1 MRKIKILILCLLLS
15 LSLLA
20 CSSSKKADTIILFTN
35 DINSS
40 DDKLNIYA
48 SIYQYL
54 TDQKSEYGDADV
66 VLVDGG
72 DNSKGGMIA
81 ALSKG
86 KWIVDIM
93 DHIGYDI
100 AIGGNDE
107 FSYGID
113 NFMKLVEGDNDITY
127 LAANL
132 TDINGDDLLPSYTIK
147 EYDGRKIAFI
157 GILDP
162 TTANNIEPSLFE
174 DDKGNKIYDFYDEK
188 NGNLFYERIQS
199 VLDAISEEEPDLV
212 IAIAHLGLGD
222 GPYSSNALIENT
234 QGIDILLDSKTHEV
248 YDTLVKDKGGNDVMV
263 AQGGE
268 GEYITRVWINPDGII
283 DISQVK
289 IEDIRKGHAYIETAE
304 YIATI
309 KDDYSALLKETIA
322 STQFDLT
329 CKDGNT
335 EILIDKKE
343 TNLGDLI
350 ADAYRFRLDTD
361 IALVTATGITNN
373 IDKGKVTL
381 ENILNVFNKYSFLNK
396 ASINGQTLLDLLEIA
411 YRNTPDGSAS
421 FLQISGLK
429 LTIDTSIPSPV
440 IKNEDGTFK
449 IDEDKQR
456 RVSEV
461 YIYDVNTDDYLK
473 LDPDK
478 TYTVAFDE
486 KLIETLGKVINHDET
501 SLKRIVY
508 DGEALVNY
516 LSDTLDGK
524 IPISYSD
531 PDGDGRIEIIY

>member
-1 MRKIKILILCLLLS
+1 MRKIKILTLCLLVS
-15 LSLLA
+15 LCLLA
-20 CSSSKKADTIILFTN
+20 CSNEKNADTIILFTN

-48 SIYQYL
+48 SIYQYFA
-54 TDQKSEYGDADV
+54 DQKNEYEDADV
-66 VLVDGG
+66 VLADGG
-72 DNSKGGMIA
+72 DSIKGGMIA

-147 EYDGRKIAFI
+147 EYSGRKIAFI

-162 TTANNIEPSLFE
+162 TTANNTEPSLFE

-188 NGNLFYERIQS
+188 DGDLFYERIQS
-199 VLDAISEEEPDLV
+199 VLDTISEEEPDLV

-234 QGIDILLDSKTHEV
+234 RGIDILLDGKTHEA
-248 YDTLVKDKGGNDVMV
+248 YDTLVKDKDGHDVMV

-268 GEYITRVWINPDGII
+268 GEYITKVWINPDGII

-289 IEDIRKGHAYIETAE
+289 IEDIRKGQAYIETME

-309 KDDYSALLKETIA
+309 KDDYSALLNETIA

-329 CKDGNT
+329 CKDENA

-343 TNLGDLI
+343 TNLGDLVT
-350 ADAYRFRLDTD
+350 DAYRFSLDTD
-361 IALVTATGITNN
+361 IALVTAANITNN

-381 ENILNVFNKYSFLNK
+381 EDILDVFDKNLLLNK
-396 ASINGQTLLDLLEIA
+396 ASISGETLLDLLEIA
-411 YRNTPDGSAS
+411 YCNTPFGSGS
-421 FLQISGLK
+421 FLQVSGLK
-429 LTIDTSIPSPV
+429 LTLDTTIPSPV
-440 IKNEDGTFK
+440 IVNEDGIFK

-478 TYTVAFDE
+478 TYTLAFDE
-486 KLIETLGKVINHDET
+486 KMTETLGTAIADVEI
-501 SLKRIVY
+501 SLNRVMY

-516 LSDTLDGK
+516 LSAILNGK

-531 PDGDGRIEIIY
+531 PNGDGRIEIIY

>member
-1 MRKIKILILCLLLS
+1 MRRIKILTLCLLVGLC
-15 LSLLA
+15 LLA
-20 CSSSKKADTIILFTN
+20 CSNEKNADTIILFTN

-48 SIYQYL
+48 SIYQYFA
-54 TDQKSEYGDADV
+54 DQKSEYGDADV
-66 VLVDGG
+66 VLADGG
-72 DNSKGGMIA
+72 DSIKGGMIA

-86 KWIVDIM
+86 KWIIDIM

-147 EYDGRKIAFI
+147 EYSGRKIAFI

-188 NGNLFYERIQS
+188 DGDLFYERIQS

-234 QGIDILLDSKTHEV
+234 RGIDILLDGKTHEA
-248 YDTLVKDKGGNDVMV
+248 YDTLVKDKDGHDVMV
-263 AQGGE
+263 AQGGK

-361 IALVTATGITNN
+361 IALVTAANITNN

-381 ENILNVFNKYSFLNK
+381 EDILDVFDKNLLLNK
-396 ASINGQTLLDLLEIA
+396 ASISGETLLDLLEIA
-411 YRNTPDGSAS
+411 YCNTPFGSGS
-421 FLQISGLK
+421 FLQVSGLK
-429 LTIDTSIPSPV
+429 LTLDTTIPSPV
-440 IKNEDGTFK
+440 IVNEDGAFK

-478 TYTVAFDE
+478 TYTLAFDE
-486 KLIETLGKVINHDET
+486 KMTETLGTAIADVEI
-501 SLKRIVY
+501 SLNRVMY
-508 DGEALVNY
+508 DGEALINY
-516 LSDTLDGK
+516 LSAILNGK
-524 IPISYSD
+524 IPISYND
-531 PDGDGRIEIIY
+531 PNGDGRIEIIY